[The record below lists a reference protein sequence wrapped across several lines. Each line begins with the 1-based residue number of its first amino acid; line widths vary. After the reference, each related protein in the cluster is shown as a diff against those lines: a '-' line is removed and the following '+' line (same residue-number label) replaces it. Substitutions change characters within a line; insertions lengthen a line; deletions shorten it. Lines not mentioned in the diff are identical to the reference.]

1 MLWRA
6 EQREAEALEAA
17 PPSRELLAEGEGDLL
32 PVSREVTE
40 LCLRQPPS
48 CDHGQHCS
56 TVHTLD
62 SRYLLIYYVYLTW
75 HRRDS
80 EQ

>member
-17 PPSRELLAEGEGDLL
+17 PPSLELLAEGEGDLL

-56 TVHTLD
+56 TVQTLD
-62 SRYLLIYYVYLTW
+62 INSFTYI
-75 HRRDS
+75 
-80 EQ
+80 